1 MSKESAYFRVESLNS
16 KRDVKDI
23 KRQLDAIPGVISVSI
38 NAEEAKVA
46 VDFDNSGVKQAD
58 IRNRLVESGYDVASV
73 SGEEHVM

>member
-1 MSKESAYFRVESLNS
+1 MPKESAYFRVESLDS

>member
-1 MSKESAYFRVESLNS
+1 MPKESAYFRVESLDS

-38 NAEEAKVA
+38 NAQEAKVA

-58 IRNRLVESGYDVASV
+58 IRKRLVESGYDVASV